1 LTFTEISMHYR
12 IVLAVAA
19 SLGIAAFVAAG
30 PARSPEVIDE
40 VIDVPAGGDLQAAID
55 RAAPG
60 STILLASGATY
71 VGHFRLTAKADG
83 DGASRP
89 ITIRTGGDISGLPGG
104 DERVRVEH
112 AARLAKLQSPDRQPV
127 LRTAAG
133 ARHWR
138 LELLE
143 FPATRDGVGDI
154 ITLGS
159 GDASQSERSSIP
171 GDIVLDRIYVH
182 GDPEKGQKRGIALNS
197 AATTIINSHISG
209 IRAIGQDSQ
218 AIAGWNGP
226 GPYRIENNYLEAAG
240 ENFMLGGADPHIPGL
255 VTEDVVFRRNHLSK
269 PLEWRDERWVVKNLF
284 QLKNARRVL
293 VEGNLMEYSWRSGQ
307 VGYAIVLSPRN
318 QDGRA
323 NWTTVEDVTIRENV
337 IRHAGGGMQI
347 IGEDSNHPS
356 GPTRGIRVVN
366 NLFYDIDARQWG
378 GTGAFALIGD
388 GPSDLRI
395 EQNTVSQSGNMLMA
409 YGGSTS
415 APRGAEGL
423 VFRGNVIRH
432 NNYGVHGTNRAPG
445 RDSLEAFFPRAVFT
459 GNVIAGGRA
468 RLYPDGNTFID
479 VGDFERLFV
488 AASAGDFR
496 PAPGQLL
503 ARPAAPKAG
512 ADVEAVFAAVPDLRP
527 PTSRQSSR

>member
-1 LTFTEISMHYR
+1 MPFMRS
-12 IVLAVAA
+12 LAVAA
-19 SLGIAAFVAAG
+19 VAVVLSSGLGT
-30 PARSPEVIDE
+30 SPDVIN
-40 VIDVPAGGDLQAAID
+40 VPAGGDLQAAID

-60 STILLASGATY
+60 ATILLAPGATY
-71 VGHFRLTAKADG
+71 VGHFRLTSKDHG
-83 DGASRP
+83 GAARP
-89 ITIRTGGDISGLPGG
+89 ITIRTGGDARGLPEAGQ
-104 DERVRVEH
+104 RVRPEH
-112 AARLAKLQSPDRQPV
+112 APQLAKVQSPDRQPS
-127 LRTAAG
+127 LRTEPG
-133 ARHWR
+133 AQHWR

-159 GDASQSERSSIP
+159 GMAAQADLAAVPRHL
-171 GDIVLDRIYVH
+171 VLDRVYIH

-197 AATTIINSHISG
+197 ASTEILNSHISG
-209 IRAIGQDSQ
+209 IRAMGQDSQ

-240 ENFMLGGADPHIPGL
+240 ENFILGGADPAIQGL
-255 VTEDVVFRRNHLSK
+255 VTEDVIFRRNHLSK
-269 PLEWRDERWVVKNLF
+269 PLEWREQRWAVKNLF

-323 NWTTVEDVTIRENV
+323 RWTTVEDVTLKDNV
-337 IRHAGGGMQI
+337 VRHAGGGMQI

-356 GPTRGIRVVN
+356 GPTRGVRVVN
-366 NLFYDIDARQWG
+366 NLFYDISAREWG

-388 GPSDLRI
+388 GPAQVTI
-395 EQNTVSQSGNMLMA
+395 ERNTVSQSGNIVMA
-409 YGGSTS
+409 YGGSRQ
-415 APRGAEGL
+415 APRTAEGF

-432 NNYGVHGTNRAPG
+432 NNYGVHGADRAPG
-445 RDSLEAFFPRAVFT
+445 RDSLDAYFPGAEFT

-468 RLYPDGNTFID
+468 SLYPGGNTFIEAAT
-479 VGDFERLFV
+479 FARLFV
-488 AASAGDFR
+488 SAATGDFR

-503 ARPAAPKAG
+503 ARPGATRAG
-512 ADVEAVFAAVPDLRP
+512 ADIEAVLSATADVTAPSGR
-527 PTSRQSSR
+527 

>member
-1 LTFTEISMHYR
+1 LLDRLSPFGFL
-12 IVLAVAA
+12 LAVSVLVA
-19 SLGIAAFVAAG
+19 IAALVGAV
-30 PARSPEVIDE
+30 PAIRPQTHE
-40 VIDVPAGGDLQAAID
+40 VPAGGDLQAAID
-55 RAAPG
+55 RAEPG
-60 STILLASGATY
+60 STILLAPGATY
-71 VGHFRLTAKADG
+71 TGHFRLRVKRGDDG
-83 DGASRP
+83 TPRP
-89 ITIRTGGDISGLPGG
+89 ITIRTGGDARGLPEP
-104 DERVRVEH
+104 DERIRPEH
-112 AARLAKLQSPDRQPV
+112 APRLAKLRSPDRQPV
-127 LRTAAG
+127 LRTEPG

-143 FPATRDGVGDI
+143 FPPTRDGAGDI

-159 GDASQSERSSIP
+159 GEAAQNDLALVP

-182 GDPEKGQKRGIALNS
+182 GDPGRGQKRGIALNS
-197 AATTIINSHISG
+197 AATSIINSHISG
-209 IRAIGQDSQ
+209 IKALGQDSQ

-240 ENFMLGGADPHIPGL
+240 ENFMLGGADPRIPGL

-269 PLEWRDERWVVKNLF
+269 PLEWRGQRWVVKNLF

-323 NWTTVEDVTIRENV
+323 DWTTVEDVTIRDNV

-378 GTGAFALIGD
+378 GTGAFALVGD
-388 GPSDLRI
+388 GPSDVII
-395 EQNTVSQSGNMLMA
+395 ERNTVSQSGNMLMA
-409 YGGSTS
+409 YGGSKS
-415 APRGAEGL
+415 APRGAEGF

-432 NNYGVHGTNRAPG
+432 NNYGVHGTDRAPG
-445 RDSLEAFFPRAVFT
+445 RDSLDAFFPGAVFT
-459 GNVIAGGRA
+459 GNVVAGGRA

-479 VGDFERLFV
+479 AGEFDRLFV
-488 AASAGDFR
+488 AASEGDFR
-496 PAPGQLL
+496 AAPGQLL
-503 ARPAAPKAG
+503 AKPSGPKAG
-512 ADVEAVFAAVPDLRP
+512 ADVDAVLAAVPDLRP
-527 PTSRQSSR
+527 PTSRRSGR